1 MTQFLFIIVI
11 ITIKLIESMIYKILG
26 NPTN

>member
-11 ITIKLIESMIYKILG
+11 ITIKLIEFMIYKILG
-26 NPTN
+26 NLTN